1 MPAGC
6 AGYPRA
12 CCCSWLAHGAA
23 APFTLRA
30 LSERF
35 DSVDGPLEPDGY
47 IELATDVIMTALLA
61 PGGAPPKNRRGNG
74 RM

>member
-1 MPAGC
+1 
-6 AGYPRA
+6 
-12 CCCSWLAHGAA
+12 
-23 APFTLRA
+23 LRA

-61 PGGAPPKNRRGNG
+61 PGVAPPKNRRGNG

>member
-1 MPAGC
+1 MAAGC
-6 AGYPRA
+6 TGYT
-12 CCCSWLAHGAA
+12 CVLLFLLAHVAA

-35 DSVDGPLEPDGY
+35 DSVDGPREPDGY

-61 PGGAPPKNRRGNG
+61 PGVAPPENRRRYGSG
-74 RM
+74 